1 MQKFTCDIKLM
12 TVAGTVF
19 RDANT
24 IGYNFVN
31 NGNCIVWVN
40 NLKLLPG
47 QSWKTF
53 EPNMLD
59 VGLYR
64 VRFDTQFQKADNLTC
79 SKSETSFVVIIY
91 NKIN

>member
-1 MQKFTCDIKLM
+1 MQKFTCDVKIM
-12 TVAGTVF
+12 TVAGAVF
-19 RDANT
+19 RDPNT

-31 NGNCIVWVN
+31 NGNSIVWVN

-53 EPNMLD
+53 EAGMID

-64 VRFDTQFQKADNLTC
+64 VRFDTQYQKTANLTC
-79 SKSETSFVVIIY
+79 STQETSFVVIIY
-91 NKIN
+91 NKVN